1 MPRTPPPE
9 GFQPGLPPRPL
20 TPVGDPARRPSPPGF
35 GPGGWAPAPG
45 PTQASP
51 PYQPG
56 AWAPYPPSPY
66 PVPPSPY
73 PPPPPLPPP
82 GWYRDPGGVHQF
94 RFWGGMG
101 WTPGVANGPWVTQD
115 WPGGAHP
122 PAEPDTR
129 ANLAKPSLF
138 TALGGIA
145 AGLALALLGS
155 LLAAFI
161 APGNRLA
168 LLVLS
173 QAGLWSGL
181 LSAVWLGSHRYG
193 TGNIWR
199 DFGVRIRGE
208 DVGWGVLIS
217 IIGRIAGLV
226 LVVPLVSI
234 SSKFAG
240 SDVKPLQV
248 ARSSPALLVALVL
261 IALVGAPFI
270 EELFFRGL
278 LQRSLVPLAGRVGA
292 IACQAVIFASL
303 HMKPSYGLGNLSL
316 FAAIGA
322 MGLVQGWVADHYKRL
337 GPGIFSHA
345 FFNLVAVLVVVLR

>member
-1 MPRTPPPE
+1 MSRTPPPE
-9 GFQPGLPPRPL
+9 GSSPGFPQRPL
-20 TPVGDPARRPSPPGF
+20 TPV
-35 GPGGWAPAPG
+35 APAPQR
-45 PTQASP
+45 PA
-51 PYQPG
+51 PG
-56 AWAPYPPSPY
+56 TWAPYPPPT
-66 PVPPSPY
+66 
-73 PPPPPLPPP
+73 PLPPP

-94 RFWGGMG
+94 RFWGGTG

-115 WPGGAHP
+115 WPGGHYP
-122 PAEPDTR
+122 PTEPDTR
-129 ANLAKPSLF
+129 ASLPRASLF

-145 AGLALALLGS
+145 AGLALAVLGS
-155 LLAAFI
+155 LIAALI
-161 APGNRLA
+161 APGNRLG

-181 LSAVWLGSHRYG
+181 LGAVWLGSHRYG
-193 TGNIWR
+193 TGNVWR

-226 LVVPLVSI
+226 LVVPLISI

-248 ARSSPALLVALVL
+248 ARSSPALLIALVL

-292 IACQAVIFASL
+292 IACQGVVFASL
-303 HMKPSYGLGNLSL
+303 HMKPSYGLGNVSL
-316 FAAIGA
+316 FAAICA

-337 GPGIFSHA
+337 GPGILSHA